1 MLGKNV
7 LYLMIDQVL
16 EFHTC
21 LLIQAML
28 HRELLCQLLGRI
40 ALVYDNPF
48 DLVIAQVDVNE
59 KQGPLGLKIS
69 EILIVDSLPLLFI
82 FLLILVR
89 PLWDGLGPRIS
100 DGRNL
105 ALLLCLV
112 D

>member
-1 MLGKNV
+1 MLR
-7 LYLMIDQVL
+7 
-16 EFHTC
+16 
-21 LLIQAML
+21 
-28 HRELLCQLLGRI
+28 RELLSQLLGGI
-40 ALVYDNPF
+40 ALIYYDPF
-48 DLVIAQVDVNE
+48 DLVIAQVDINE

-69 EILIVDSLPLLFI
+69 EILIVPLPLLFI
-82 FLLILVR
+82 FLLILVG

>member
-28 HRELLCQLLGRI
+28 HRELLCELLGRVT
-40 ALVYDNPF
+40 LVYDDPF

-59 KQGPLGLKIS
+59 KQGPLGLKIP
-69 EILIVDSLPLLFI
+69 EILIVAPLPFFLI
-82 FLLILVR
+82 FLLILVG
-89 PLWDGLGPRIS
+89 PLWDGLGP
-100 DGRNL
+100 
-105 ALLLCLV
+105 
-112 D
+112 

>member
-1 MLGKNV
+1 VLGKNV

-21 LLIQAML
+21 LLIEAML
-28 HRELLCQLLGRI
+28 HREFLSQLLGRI
-40 ALVYDNPF
+40 ALVDDNPF
-48 DLVIAQVDVNE
+48 DLIIAQVDVNE

>member
-28 HRELLCQLLGRI
+28 HRELLSQLLGSI
-40 ALVYDNPF
+40 ALVYDDPF

-69 EILIVDSLPLLFI
+69 EILIVAPLPLLFI
-82 FLLILVR
+82 FLLILVG
-89 PLWDGLGPRIS
+89 PLWDGLGP
-100 DGRNL
+100 
-105 ALLLCLV
+105 
-112 D
+112 

>member
-1 MLGKNV
+1 
-7 LYLMIDQVL
+7 
-16 EFHTC
+16 
-21 LLIQAML
+21 ML
-28 HRELLCQLLGRI
+28 HRELLSQLFGRV
-40 ALVYDNPF
+40 ALVYDDPF
-48 DLVIAQVDVNE
+48 DLVIPQVDVNE

-69 EILIVDSLPLLFI
+69 EILIVPLPLLFI

>member
-1 MLGKNV
+1 
-7 LYLMIDQVL
+7 MIDQVL

-21 LLIQAML
+21 LLIEAML
-28 HRELLCQLLGRI
+28 HRELLSQLFGRI
-40 ALVYDNPF
+40 TLVYDDSF

-59 KQGPLGLKIS
+59 KQRPLGLKIS
-69 EILIVDSLPLLFI
+69 EILIVTPLSLLFI

>member
-69 EILIVDSLPLLFI
+69 EILIAPLPLLFI

-89 PLWDGLGPRIS
+89 PLWDGLGSRIS
-100 DGRNL
+100 DGRDL

>member
-1 MLGKNV
+1 
-7 LYLMIDQVL
+7 MIDQVL

-21 LLIQAML
+21 LLIEAML
-28 HRELLCQLLGRI
+28 HRELLSQLFGRI
-40 ALVYDNPF
+40 TLVYDDPF

-59 KQGPLGLKIS
+59 KQRPLGLKIS
-69 EILIVDSLPLLFI
+69 EILIVTPLSLLFI

>member
-1 MLGKNV
+1 MLR
-7 LYLMIDQVL
+7 
-16 EFHTC
+16 
-21 LLIQAML
+21 
-28 HRELLCQLLGRI
+28 RELLSQLFGRI
-40 ALVYDNPF
+40 ALVDDDPF

-69 EILIVDSLPLLFI
+69 EILIVPLPLLFI
-82 FLLILVR
+82 FLLILVG